1 MDQLRYDGR
10 VAIVTG
16 GARGIGREHVR
27 ILAERG
33 AKVVIADL
41 GGAIAGGGADTTPA
55 DQAVAEVAAD
65 GGEAV
70 ACYADV
76 SDPAGAASIVQTA
89 LDTYG
94 KLDIL
99 VNNAGTFD
107 PGFFDELE
115 PAQYQSMLDVHFFGT
130 LHTCR
135 AAWPHM
141 VAAGYGRIVNTA
153 SESVIGNVDRSAN
166 YATAK
171 GAIFSFTKELAQEGR
186 PLGIRVNAIAPR
198 AATRMSEG
206 RAKAI
211 EADPNMPEGAADA
224 FREMLHPRHAAPAVG
239 FLAHESC
246 ELEGEVLIAG
256 MQRIYRLA
264 LVRSVGL
271 TKDSGVVTPEDI
283 VANLDSI
290 MDLTDGLAQT
300 PFSMDA

>member
-1 MDQLRYDGR
+1 MEQLRYDGR

-16 GARGIGREHVR
+16 GARGIGFEHAK
-27 ILAERG
+27 ILAARG
-33 AKVVIADL
+33 AKVVVADL
-41 GGAIAGGGADTTPA
+41 GGAIAGGGSDTGPA
-55 DQAVAEVAAD
+55 DQAVDELKAA

-76 SDPAGAASIVQTA
+76 SDAAGAASIVQSA

-94 KLDIL
+94 QLDIL
-99 VNNAGTFD
+99 VNNAGIFD

-115 PAQYQSMLDVHFFGT
+115 PQQYQNMLDVHFFGT

-135 AAWPHM
+135 AAWPHL
-141 VAAGYGRIVNTA
+141 VEAGYGRIVNTA

-166 YATAK
+166 YASAK
-171 GAIFSFTKELAQEGR
+171 GAIFSFTKELAQEGK
-186 PLGIRVNAIAPR
+186 PLGIRVNAVAPR

-211 EADPNMPEGAADA
+211 EADPNSPAGAADA

-256 MQRIYRLA
+256 MRRIYRLA

-271 TKDSGVVTPEDI
+271 SEERDITPEDI
-283 VANLDSI
+283 AENLDQV
-290 MDLTDGLAQT
+290 MDLTGALPQT